1 LIGVEGIAELRHI
14 LSDVRGRGARIG
26 FVPTM
31 GYLHEGHLS
40 LCDIARKHADFLVL
54 SVFVNPLQFGAGE
67 DLDRYPRDLER
78 DRALAAGR
86 AVDLMFAPAAAE
98 MYPGGGTAV
107 GVTAPALADRL
118 CGRFRPGHFDGVLT
132 VVAKLFNIVS
142 PDVAVFG
149 SKDLQQAALIRA
161 MVRDL
166 DFSVKV
172 LLAPIIR
179 EADGLALSSRN
190 VYLDAAERRAALSLR
205 SSLQAAQA
213 VFAGGETDPARV
225 TEAARQLLD
234 GERGVRVQYVELV
247 DVDTLDTP
255 ASAAP
260 GHAIAVA
267 AHAGATRLIDNHL
280 LT

>member
-1 LIGVEGIAELRHI
+1 LIGVEGIAEVRHI
-14 LSDVRGRGARIG
+14 LADVRGRGARIG

-40 LCDIARKHADFLVL
+40 LCDVARQHADFLVL
-54 SVFVNPLQFGAGE
+54 SAFVNPLQFGAGE
-67 DLDRYPRDLER
+67 DLDRYPRDMER
-78 DRALAAGR
+78 DRALAAER

-98 MYPGGGTAV
+98 MYPDGGAAV
-107 GVTAPALADRL
+107 VVTAPALADRL

-149 SKDLQQAALIRA
+149 RKDLQQAALIRA

-166 DFSVKV
+166 DFSVNVV
-172 LLAPIIR
+172 LGPIVR

-190 VYLDAAERRAALSLR
+190 IYLGAAERSAALSLGR
-205 SSLQAAQA
+205 SLQAAQDA
-213 VFAGGETDPARV
+213 FAAGETDPARV
-225 TEAARQLLD
+225 TAAARQLLD
-234 GERGVRVQYVELV
+234 RESGVRVQYVEVV
-247 DVDTLDTP
+247 DADTLDAP

-260 GHAIAVA
+260 GHAVAVA
-267 AHAGATRLIDNHL
+267 AHVGATRLIDNHL